1 MRRWAAV
8 ALALVLTVA
17 SASAADLSGQLLVAT
32 PDLADPNFDHAVVLI
47 VKHGA
52 DGALGLVVNDQRA
65 ERPLAEIM
73 AALGLDPGAATG
85 DVRVFLGGPVEP
97 ERVFVLHS
105 REYARP
111 ETVAIGPQLAL
122 TTSEGIF
129 RDMADGKGPQKAV
142 VVFGYAG
149 WAPDQ
154 LEGEMA
160 QGAWFTEPADAK
172 LILDEPPQRMWE
184 EALRRRPQ
192 QL

>member
-1 MRRWAAV
+1 MPRFAAAFAV
-8 ALALVLTVA
+8 FLLLISPAT
-17 SASAADLSGQLLVAT
+17 AADLSGQLLVAN
-32 PDLADPNFDHAVVLI
+32 PDLADPNFDRTVILI
-47 VKHGA
+47 VQHGA
-52 DGALGLVVNDQRA
+52 DGAIGLVVNDQRD

-73 AALGLDPGAATG
+73 TALGLDPGAAQG
-85 DVRVFLGGPVEP
+85 KLRVFLGGPVEP
-97 ERVFVLHS
+97 DRVFVLH
-105 REYARP
+105 RADYMRP
-111 ETVAIGPQLAL
+111 ETLPIGRGLAL

-129 RDMADGKGPQKAV
+129 RDMADGKGPRKAIV
-142 VVFGYAG
+142 LFGYAG
-149 WAPDQ
+149 WAPGQ